1 MQYDYECFGDVLP
14 FDSTYKKNLYN
25 RSLVIFSEVMQSKEP
40 KFVVMDGDE
49 SMKEAEV
56 VCSFGLEDNDWIAST
71 YEKKKQWT
79 HAYLCDKFCAGLRT
93 TSRCE
98 GINSSLKKFIKSEN
112 CLLEMVENLDRVV
125 KDYCNNKFIADYKS
139 LYTDL
144 VLLTRL
150 ESLEW
155 STSKLYTREIYFEKD
170 RFGSTEKLMLRKFR
184 KPHRVH
190 AVLYDRS
197 SDKFN
202 VGIPYGHIFCV
213 LKELDIKEL
222 PDRLVLKRWCK
233 DAKSDR
239 ISIIEVQSDP
249 ERAFRIRYDALWAAC
264 LKMCF
269 LAAQGSET
277 YEKVVNVVAKTSNEL
292 ESMCYVG
299 NKGGQAHPTGNDIDI
314 GNPHIKWSKG
324 APRGSTNAKSGR
336 CCRRCFGFG
345 HDRHNCLADE
355 DNADEFPGRGEPRA
369 VAEKGAGIHSIC
381 KWQINVGLLE
391 MKYVPLSCVLLA
403 EDVVTWILSFN

>member
-1 MQYDYECFGDVLP
+1 MGFFAHLSGGYRNVNFIRKD
-14 FDSTYKKNLYN
+14 LYN
-25 RSLVIFSEVMQSKEP
+25 Y
-40 KFVVMDGDE
+40 MDD
-49 SMKEAEV
+49 
-56 VCSFGLEDNDWIAST
+56 VCNPALLKGTLQHFGLEDNDWIAST

-155 STSKLYTREIYFEKD
+155 STS
-170 RFGSTEKLMLRKFR
+170 
-184 KPHRVH
+184 
-190 AVLYDRS
+190 
-197 SDKFN
+197 
-202 VGIPYGHIFCV
+202 IPYGHIFCV